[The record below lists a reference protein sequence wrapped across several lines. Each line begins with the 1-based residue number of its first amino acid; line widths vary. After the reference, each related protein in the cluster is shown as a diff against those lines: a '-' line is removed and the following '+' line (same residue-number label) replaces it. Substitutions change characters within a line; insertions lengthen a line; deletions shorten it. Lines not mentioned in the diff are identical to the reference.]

1 MEEFP
6 STNPNPVFRIGK
18 EGKILYSNRAGEL
31 LLREWDLNRGE
42 YLPLSFRNLV
52 QKVFSKKSPGKE
64 EIKIGKR
71 IYLFS
76 IHPFSK
82 EAYANLYGFEISG
95 QKELEEKLRK
105 KEKQYDVLHKIGRMG
120 LTYESL
126 QAFMDKSVRLV
137 AQTLELE
144 YCKILKL
151 LPSGNFLLKAGV
163 GWKPGYVGKYIV
175 EGQKNSQAGYTLL
188 SKTPVLVEDLMIEKR
203 FCAPPILLEHGVFSG
218 MSVLIGSVEKPYG
231 VLGAHSTKKRKF
243 SEEDAYFLSSVAF
256 LIAGVIKH
264 RRMEEKLIQYREHLE
279 ELVKAR
285 TSELTRTNKQ
295 LSLEIAGR
303 KKMEKE
309 LQNNVIFLETFL
321 DAMPSPAF
329 YRNLESVYQI
339 CNEMFASFILGRS
352 KAEVIGKSMYD
363 FKKEF
368 PEAMLRTTEYYDRLL
383 LKAGKSQPHEVRISC
398 AGDGKLRDFLVHK
411 ARFKS
416 VSGEVIGIV
425 GVLLDITERKKAERA
440 LLEAENLRK
449 KEIHHRIKNNLQ
461 VISSLLSLQAEQ
473 FRDEKVIE
481 AFEDSQHRV
490 ISMSLIHEE
499 LYKTE
504 DAESLDFT
512 AYLQKLT
519 QELLKSYNIGDKA
532 IQLKLEL
539 ENVFLEM
546 DTAIPLGII
555 INELVS
561 NSLKHAFSEKKSGEI
576 KVKLCRE
583 KNESSGIVLIVSD
596 NGKGLEAEIDF
607 RKTSSLGLQLV
618 TTLVDQIE
626 GKIELEKDPGTK
638 FIISF
643 RERKEKS
650 QMKK

>member
-1 MEEFP
+1 MDTIP
-6 STNPNPVFRIGK
+6 APVFYRDTKGV
-18 EGKILYSNRAGEL
+18 YYDCNRA
-31 LLREWDLNRGE
+31 
-42 YLPLSFRNLV
+42 F
-52 QKVFSKKSPGKE
+52 
-64 EIKIGKR
+64 
-71 IYLFS
+71 
-76 IHPFSK
+76 
-82 EAYANLYGFEISG
+82 
-95 QKELEEKLRK
+95 
-105 KEKQYDVLHKIGRMG
+105 
-120 LTYESL
+120 
-126 QAFMDKSVRLV
+126 
-137 AQTLELE
+137 
-144 YCKILKL
+144 
-151 LPSGNFLLKAGV
+151 
-163 GWKPGYVGKYIV
+163 
-175 EGQKNSQAGYTLL
+175 
-188 SKTPVLVEDLMIEKR
+188 
-203 FCAPPILLEHGVFSG
+203 
-218 MSVLIGSVEKPYG
+218 
-231 VLGAHSTKKRKF
+231 
-243 SEEDAYFLSSVAF
+243 
-256 LIAGVIKH
+256 
-264 RRMEEKLIQYREHLE
+264 E
-279 ELVKAR
+279 ELVGLHKVNIIGKDIYDFFEKDLADLYSRKDQEIIDNPRLQQYENEINNSRGERIDVMFSKTARFKADW
-285 TSELTRTNKQ
+285 TVDGIVGVILDISE
-295 LSLEIAGR
+295 R

-473 FRDEKVIE
+473 FHDEKVIE